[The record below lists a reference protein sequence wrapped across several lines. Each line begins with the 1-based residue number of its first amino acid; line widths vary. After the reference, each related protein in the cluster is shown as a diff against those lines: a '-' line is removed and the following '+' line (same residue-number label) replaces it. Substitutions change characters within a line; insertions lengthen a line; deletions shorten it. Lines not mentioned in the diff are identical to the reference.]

1 MKIGDESSLSGKNSI
16 PMLTAAMLK
25 SGTATRSKKEIND
38 QLDKLKSSIS
48 FSSSGGGSA
57 ISVNVVTD
65 KDNCMATLDL
75 LADMLMH
82 PAFDS
87 NEFSKLMIDIGAD
100 LDQNRS
106 DPQYVAVTTFQQK
119 MTPYPKGHPLYPETL
134 EEQAADLKTVKL
146 ADVRDFMATFMEWI
160 TGLCHSSGVSMRR
173 RSRVCWKRVSDHSRA
188 GSPIRRS
195 GRNILM

>member
-1 MKIGDESSLSGKNSI
+1 
-16 PMLTAAMLK
+16 
-25 SGTATRSKKEIND
+25 
-38 QLDKLKSSIS
+38 
-48 FSSSGGGSA
+48 
-57 ISVNVVTD
+57 
-65 KDNCMATLDL
+65 MATLDL

-146 ADVRDFMATFMEWI
+146 ADVRDFYGDFYGVDHGFVSFVGSIDAAAIKGVLEK
-160 TGLCHSSGVSMRR
+160 GLGSFKSRKPYSQIGQKYFDVKGERN
-173 RSRVCWKRVSDHSRA
+173 RS
-188 GSPIRRS
+188 
-195 GRNILM
+195 